1 MELKKVNC
9 VVLMVSLRDKSLS
22 YFYHPAKNGGGTS
35 GRGGWICLQ
44 KRAKYSHFK
53 LCYSMKVR
61 IKSTLL
67 QMFMLTFKIT
77 VTNNKVTDYIAS
89 RKVKLNCKI
98 IKETD
103 ELTDRHCG
111 CIHQACRS
119 TGDD

>member
-1 MELKKVNC
+1 MN
-9 VVLMVSLRDKSLS
+9 
-22 YFYHPAKNGGGTS
+22 
-35 GRGGWICLQ
+35 
-44 KRAKYSHFK
+44 
-53 LCYSMKVR
+53 VR

-77 VTNNKVTDYIAS
+77 VTNNKVTDCNAS

-98 IKETD
+98 TNQHLFKCTTGSGSHKRETD
-103 ELTDRHCG
+103 EPIDRHCG